1 MGDKKRPA
9 EESAIEQT
17 NNTGY
22 DNNANPEETS
32 EGAVLPDPEE
42 IKLGPL
48 HKVGEEHRTVKDVD
62 RPRDTNEGDAD
73 HDSWDFRR
81 NK

>member
-1 MGDKKRPA
+1 MGDKNKPA
-9 EESAIEQT
+9 GESAATPVNGTQYV
-17 NNTGY
+17 NGA
-22 DNNANPEETS
+22 DQEEIS

-48 HKVGEEHRTVKDVD
+48 HKTGEEHRTVKDVD
-62 RPRDTNEGDAD
+62 RPRDTNEHDAD

>member
-1 MGDKKRPA
+1 MGDKKKNA
-9 EESAIEQT
+9 EESAVEQ
-17 NNTGY
+17 N
-22 DNNANPEETS
+22 NNAGYINGSAQEDTS

-48 HKVGEEHRTVKDVD
+48 HKTGEEHRTVKDVE
-62 RPRDTNEGDAD
+62 RPGDTNEHDAG

>member
-9 EESAIEQT
+9 EESAVEQ
-17 NNTGY
+17 NNHTGY
-22 DNNANPEETS
+22 DQASASGDTS

-48 HKVGEEHRTVKDVD
+48 HKSGEEHRTVKDVD
-62 RPRDTNEGDAD
+62 RPRDTNEGHAD